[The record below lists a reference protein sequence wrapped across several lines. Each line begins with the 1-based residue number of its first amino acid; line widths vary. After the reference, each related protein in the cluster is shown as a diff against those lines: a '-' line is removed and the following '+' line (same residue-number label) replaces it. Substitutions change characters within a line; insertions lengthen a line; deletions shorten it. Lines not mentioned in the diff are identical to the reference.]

1 MWAAIREILHCDWN
15 PAGAGEFLA
24 IAQGLS
30 GRYRRLVWFAFAA
43 QCWALWNVRNKMIF
57 DGSLISNPSDVLY
70 KMLIYMQ
77 QWRMLVKSTD
87 RSLLD
92 AAMEEIKRL
101 HSSLREQ
108 AQA

>member
-30 GRYRRLVWFAFAA
+30 GRYRRLVWFAFAT
-43 QCWALWNVRNKMIF
+43 
-57 DGSLISNPSDVLY
+57 
-70 KMLIYMQ
+70 

-87 RSLLD
+87 RCLLD
-92 AAMEEIKRL
+92 AAMEEIKHL